1 MTQRQIFS
9 IGHSNHLIENFISL
23 LKDSD
28 INMIVD
34 VRSAPF
40 SRMFPQFNQPALKE
54 SLGEDAIGYLHLGNH
69 LGGRS
74 NDPNDYQDGQVVYE
88 LLASKE
94 AFKIGIERLKGGSA
108 RYQIALMCSE
118 KEPLDCHRTLLVS
131 EALVSSGI
139 PVSHIHANGS
149 VETHGDALRRL
160 LDLHDLLSPDLFSDE
175 TKRLQDALKLQEKKI
190 AYQIPKPSESR
201 EEFE

>member
-1 MTQRQIFS
+1 MTQKQIFS
-9 IGHSNHLIENFISL
+9 IGHSNHLIEKFISL
-23 LKDSD
+23 LKDFE

-40 SRMFPQFNQPALKE
+40 SRMFPQFNQPALKK
-54 SLGEDAIGYLHLGNH
+54 SLSEAAIGYLFLGDH

-74 NDPNDYQDGQVVYE
+74 TDPSDYLDGHVVYE
-88 LLASKE
+88 LLASKK
-94 AFKIGIERLKGGSA
+94 AFKVGLERLKEGSA
-108 RYQIALMCSE
+108 KYRIALMCSE

-131 EALVSSGI
+131 EALASSGSQ
-139 PVSHIHANGS
+139 VSHIHANGS
-149 VETHGDALRRL
+149 VETHGDALMRL
-160 LDLHDLLSPDLFSDE
+160 LALHDLLSPDLFSDD